1 MLEAR
6 RGDAKINSIEDKSS
20 IKMLA
25 EETARCFDHEKVR
38 MLYIAAQVRCIDL
51 KVDLAVSK
59 TMQIYKRTLKSA
71 ATVTAIPLGNTAN
84 QVTVAVVICTAVVNA
99 FGVPSVTAATVQHI
113 VKNIVWDGMG
123 HNLSLFMADVI
134 ATAGSLGTLLFGGM
148 PVFLAATALNVPLV
162 IPATAQL
169 LLMLSCDI
177 ILILVRAFKD
187 CTHQCLSQPLKK
199 DIEKAAVAYRRFA
212 TQVHQEIKDLVGNFN
227 FVKNFQVAKIHVGV
241 QKIINEYTKLFVEDL
256 GTGVSLLGSEKGSE
270 CTLVSSIELEKAQR
284 SW

>member
-1 MLEAR
+1 MLKAR

-20 IKMLA
+20 IKFLA

-38 MLYIAAQVRCIDL
+38 MVYIAAQVRCIDL

-71 ATVTAIPLGNTAN
+71 ATVMAIPLGNTAN

-99 FGVPSVTAATVQHI
+99 FGVPSVTAATVRHI

-123 HNLSLFMADVI
+123 RNFSLFMADVI
-134 ATAGSLGTLLFGGM
+134 AGAGVLGTLVFGGI
-148 PVFLAATALNVPLV
+148 PVFLAAAALNVPLV

-187 CTHQCLSQPLKK
+187 CTHQCLGQPLKK
-199 DIEKAAVAYRRFA
+199 DIEKAAVAYRRFS
-212 TQVHQEIKDLVGNFN
+212 TQVHQEIKDLINKSN
-227 FVKNFQVAKIHVGV
+227 FVKSFQVAKVHVGV
-241 QKIINEYTKLFVEDL
+241 QKIINKYTKLFVEES
-256 GTGVSLLGSEKGSE
+256 GTGASRFGSEQESE
-270 CTLVSSIELEKAQR
+270 CTLVSSIEVEKAQR
-284 SW
+284 S